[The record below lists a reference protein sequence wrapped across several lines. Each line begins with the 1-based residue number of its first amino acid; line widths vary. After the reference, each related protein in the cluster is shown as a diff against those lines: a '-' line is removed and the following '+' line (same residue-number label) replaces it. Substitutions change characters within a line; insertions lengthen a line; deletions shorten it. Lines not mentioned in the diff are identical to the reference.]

1 MVILIESKRNKE
13 WRKEENFDIFNFI
26 ESCEVEDFVFGKKI
40 IEDEESCYNFG
51 YMRLEE
57 IV

>member
-40 IEDEESCYNFG
+40 IEDEESCCNFG